1 MRNITSNLM
10 TMDHENSPSNSH
22 LSRLPLCTSPTTHP
36 LNYSALPTSPMSP
49 NDCSLSLIPEC
60 SLYIPETIIPKREE
74 EERPFE
80 CGGTNSSQTGDIVSH
95 RLSVS

>member
-1 MRNITSNLM
+1 
-10 TMDHENSPSNSH
+10 
-22 LSRLPLCTSPTTHP
+22 
-36 LNYSALPTSPMSP
+36 MSP